1 MNPPAHQGLK
11 DGGMTCDKDD
21 AMEHVLCIRQEDL
34 PAEWVVETARL
45 AMPAP
50 AFFDRLRQARAAW
63 IPRSEAEI
71 DPSYKQLI
79 PYMVMRA
86 DKGKWIGCYRRNGT
100 EARLHDFWSCGV
112 GGHVNPADA
121 DGSNDRLQD
130 ILDRGLLRE
139 LEEEIPRRPSDCL
152 PVFYGVINE
161 ERTDVGRVH
170 LGLVYAVDV
179 PDPALLGPG
188 KELSGFTWVP
198 AETVRSLNLELW
210 SVLALDL
217 IENGSAGK

>member
-1 MNPPAHQGLK
+1 
-11 DGGMTCDKDD
+11 
-21 AMEHVLCIRQEDL
+21 MEHVLCIPREDL
-34 PAEWVVETARL
+34 PAEWVLETVGS
-45 AMPAP
+45 AMPEKL
-50 AFFDRLRQARAAW
+50 FFDRLRQARAVW

-79 PYMVMRA
+79 PYMVLRA
-86 DKGKWIGCYRRNGT
+86 AGKWIGCYRRNGT

-121 DGSNDRLQD
+121 DGSNARLED

-161 ERTDVGRVH
+161 EKTNVGRVH
-170 LGLVYAVDV
+170 LGLVYVVDA
-179 PDPALLGPG
+179 PDPALLDAGE
-188 KELSGFTWVP
+188 ELSDFTWVS
-198 AETVRSLNLELW
+198 AETVRGLNLELW

-217 IENGSAGK
+217 IESGTADK